1 LDDAFAAGNG
11 FLEEGKRWTERV
23 PSANDARRLAAQM
36 SCHRAAT
43 SATLAK
49 SRRFRPS
56 SQPSPIRGLW
66 RIELDLRRF
75 IGWEMNAEYVE
86 IASKR
91 LAAAR
96 EQLEL
101 GI

>member
-1 LDDAFAAGNG
+1 
-11 FLEEGKRWTERV
+11 
-23 PSANDARRLAAQM
+23 
-36 SCHRAAT
+36 
-43 SATLAK
+43 
-49 SRRFRPS
+49 
-56 SQPSPIRGLW
+56 
-66 RIELDLRRF
+66 LDLRRF